1 MNKETIKF
9 NINQLI
15 NRLKSISN
23 EELTEKEINL
33 IIKYLKSYNDCIEF

>member
-1 MNKETIKF
+1 MNKETIKS

-33 IIKYLKSYNDCIEF
+33 IINYLKSYNDCIEF